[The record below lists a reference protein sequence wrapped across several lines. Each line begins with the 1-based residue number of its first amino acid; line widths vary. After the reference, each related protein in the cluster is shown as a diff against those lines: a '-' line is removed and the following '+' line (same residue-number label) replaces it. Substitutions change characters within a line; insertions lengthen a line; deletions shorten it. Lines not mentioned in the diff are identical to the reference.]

1 MLLFSYYPKKSHYNT
16 CITITTI
23 QTPLQ
28 VQARCVCT
36 KLHSLIIET
45 VLIYMFASKLSF
57 YLFFTIG
64 WTV

>member
-1 MLLFSYYPKKSHYNT
+1 MKSHYNT
-16 CITITTI
+16 CIAIITIHPT
-23 QTPLQ
+23 LQ
-28 VQARCVCT
+28 VQARYVCT
-36 KLHSLIIET
+36 KLHSLIIDS